1 MKKWLLFIGL
11 CWVLNL
17 SAQTGIGTTTPD
29 ASAKLDVSSS
39 NKGFL
44 PPRVTLTSATDVST
58 ILSPAT
64 GLLVYNTGNNNGL
77 VAGYYY
83 WNGAVWTTIATAGG
97 SGSVA
102 AEFGSV
108 ILSSNVSI
116 PNATPVDV
124 VTFTLPSA
132 GTWEVIY
139 YLRAQGTAG
148 FAGEFAIYDAN
159 NIVVPNSEIL
169 AAYGETGS
177 TGTGIIR
184 ITTNGFAVYKL
195 KAFASGGASYPF
207 QAITDGN
214 GRTGVTWKKL
224 SGNAPMTL
232 TNYGDV
238 KTGFQS
244 ADHNG
249 WVKLDGRARS
259 SLSST
264 QQAQATLY
272 LGSGT
277 NLPDA
282 SNAVLMQSSGSL
294 GSVTGSMSTTLAQNQ
309 LPNISPSITVNS
321 TVATMQ
327 DAGSHDHPVNVVPNS
342 TGGYAS
348 VNPIAFKTGVAP
360 NPMNESYSDI
370 TDRGNSASLITTG
383 IIGSAGNHNHTI
395 NSHGHTASSSS
406 INGGV
411 TQQAIDITP
420 RRMIVNTFIYLGY

>member
-1 MKKWLLFIGL
+1 MRIFTIYIFVFFV
-11 CWVLNL
+11 CAINTY
-17 SAQTGIGTTTPD
+17 AQTGIGTTTPD
-29 ASAKLDVSSS
+29 ASAKLDVSSN

-44 PPRVTLTSATDVST
+44 PPRVTLTSSSDRST
-58 ILSPAT
+58 ISSPAT

-77 VAGYYY
+77 AAGYYY

-102 AEFGSV
+102 AEFGTEILTNSV
-108 ILSSNVSI
+108 AI
-116 PNATPVDV
+116 PSAVPVDIV
-124 VTFTLPSA
+124 SFTLPSA

-139 YLRAQGTAG
+139 FLRAQGIAG
-148 FAGEFAIYDAN
+148 FAAEFGLFDPTETK
-159 NIVVPNSEIL
+159 VPNSEIL
-169 AAYGETGS
+169 AAFGEQAS
-177 TGTGIIR
+177 TGTGVIR
-184 ITTNGFAVYKL
+184 ITTTGAAIYKL
-195 KAFASGGASYPF
+195 KAWASYG
-207 QAITDGN
+207 TCGVYSEYN
-214 GRTGVTWKKL
+214 GRTGVTWKKI
-224 SGNAPMTL
+224 SGNSPMTV

-238 KTGFQS
+238 KTGFQTS
-244 ADHNG
+244 DHNG
-249 WVKLDGRARS
+249 WVKLDGRTRS
-259 SLSST
+259 TLSST

-272 LGSGT
+272 LGAGT

-282 SNAVLMQSSGSL
+282 SNAVLMQSSGTL
-294 GSVTGSMSTTLAQNQ
+294 GSITGSMSTTLAQNQ
-309 LPNISPSITVNS
+309 LPNISPSITVNN

-342 TGGYAS
+342 TGGFAAG
-348 VNPIAFKTGVAP
+348 NPFAFKTGMAP
-360 NPMNESYSDI
+360 SPMNETYSDI

-383 IIGSAGNHNHTI
+383 IIGSAGNHSHTI